1 MKYPQLNLNKN
12 QGPQIKLATDLG
24 TIKLQL
30 FIHEAP
36 QAVENMVR
44 LTEKK
49 YYDGTIFHRVVNNF
63 MIQGCDPTGTGEG
76 GSSIW
81 GHEFADEISDNL
93 FHFRG
98 ALALANDG
106 PNTNISQ
113 FYIVQNYDL
122 PDLFTKEI
130 ETYGYPQ
137 EIVDEYQKGGAP
149 WLDGRFTILGQVFAG
164 MDVVDQIARVKTN
177 RAGKPL
183 TNIKLNKAEVLK

>member
-63 MIQGCDPTGTGEG
+63 MIQGGDPTGTGEG

-81 GHEFADEISDNL
+81 GHEFADEI
-93 FHFRG
+93 
-98 ALALANDG
+98 
-106 PNTNISQ
+106 
-113 FYIVQNYDL
+113 
-122 PDLFTKEI
+122 
-130 ETYGYPQ
+130 
-137 EIVDEYQKGGAP
+137 
-149 WLDGRFTILGQVFAG
+149 
-164 MDVVDQIARVKTN
+164 
-177 RAGKPL
+177 
-183 TNIKLNKAEVLK
+183 